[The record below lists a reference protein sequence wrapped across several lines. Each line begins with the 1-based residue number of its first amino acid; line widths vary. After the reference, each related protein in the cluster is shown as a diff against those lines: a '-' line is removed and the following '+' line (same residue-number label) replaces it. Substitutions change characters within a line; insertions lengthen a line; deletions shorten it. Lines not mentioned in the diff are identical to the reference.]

1 LLLGAL
7 VALALAGCRR
17 MEARGL
23 VKEGNALYKAGKYE
37 DALQRYEGAARL
49 DPDFPTLQLNAGYA
63 GLAASSSHRPPV
75 SEQFAR
81 RAAEAFDRYMRL
93 RPADERGPKFYLQAL
108 LDGGRLEEAYRF
120 LQGQHARSPRDL
132 KTVASLGVVSSKL
145 GRFAEALRWYELR
158 AELRPDDAEA
168 RYVVGTAVWE
178 HLYKN
183 STVTAAER
191 LTLADRGLAALR
203 RATELR
209 PPYPEALTY
218 TNLLYRERAKG
229 QSDAAARER
238 DLAEARRY
246 YEQAL
251 AAFKRAAATGQGG
264 GRPGASSGPSQ
275 DGSKR

>member
-1 LLLGAL
+1 MPGSSLG
-7 VALALAGCRR
+7 VVCVVLALAGCQR

-23 VKEGNALYKAGKYE
+23 VKEGNSLYKAGKYE
-37 DALQRYEGAARL
+37 EALQRYEAAARL

-81 RAAEAFDRYMRL
+81 RAATAFERYTRL
-93 RPADERGPKFYLQAL
+93 RPGDERGPKFYLQAL

-120 LQGQHARSPRDL
+120 LQEQHRRSPRDL

-145 GRFAEALRWYELR
+145 GRFAESLKWYELR
-158 AELRPDDAEA
+158 SRLRPDDAEA

-183 STVTAAER
+183 STVAAAER
-191 LTLADRGLAALR
+191 LALADRGIAALR
-203 RATELR
+203 RAAELR
-209 PPYPEALTY
+209 PPYGEALTY
-218 TNLLYRERAKG
+218 VNLLYRERAKG

-246 YEQAL
+246 YEQAM
-251 AAFKRAAATGQGG
+251 AAFKRTARAAKEG
-264 GRPGASSGPSQ
+264 GR
-275 DGSKR
+275 